1 MDLSF
6 RSIKFAIHHCHISHT
21 MPFCDFV
28 DRGSLTPVPW
38 YTSNYP
44 VWKRYPHQLIPNWS
58 SVNLIRFEYFYIS
71 NECSCAHLT
80 QGGKTFGGEF
90 LKYAD
95 CSFSFSWLIRVIL
108 SVIKTFLTKFELKH
122 SKWRTLH
129 EQIRASEISG
139 IYQWMRPVMQEGF
152 PYRMITV
159 QWNLSVT
166 TTSKIKFIICDLFS
180 DVF

>member
-6 RSIKFAIHHCHISHT
+6 RSIQFAIHYCHISHT
-21 MPFCDFV
+21 MQFCDFV

-95 CSFSFSWLIRVIL
+95 CSFFFFVTGKGNLIGNKNI
-108 SVIKTFLTKFELKH
+108 FD
-122 SKWRTLH
+122 
-129 EQIRASEISG
+129 QIRIKAFKMTHATWTNKGVWNIRHLSMNASSNAGRVSIS
-139 IYQWMRPVMQEGF
+139 YDNSALKPVC
-152 PYRMITV
+152 
-159 QWNLSVT
+159 NDHL
-166 TTSKIKFIICDLFS
+166 
-180 DVF
+180 